1 MTKVLFAGSFDP
13 FTLGHKSIVDRT
25 LRLFDEVVVAIGVN
39 SDKHALLNL
48 NDRLNYIKGVYSNEP
63 RVTVTHYEGL
73 TTDFASQIG
82 VSALV
87 RGVRDIKDFEY
98 ERQMADINRS
108 LTGIETV
115 LLFTEERYASI
126 SSSLV
131 RELIKYGK
139 DVGMFLPSDIKKYL
153 R

>member
-48 NDRLNYIKGVYSNEP
+48 NDRLNYIKGIYSNEP
-63 RVTVTHYEGL
+63 RVTVVHYDGL
-73 TTDFASQIG
+73 TTDFANQIG

-98 ERQMADINRS
+98 ERRMADINRS
-108 LTGIETV
+108 LTGIDTI

-139 DVGMFLPSDIKKYL
+139 DVSMFLPSDIKKYL

>member
-1 MTKVLFAGSFDP
+1 MTKFLFAGSFDP
-13 FTLGHKSIVDRT
+13 FTLGHKSIVDRS
-25 LRLFDEVVVAIGVN
+25 LRLADEVVVAIGVN

-48 NDRLNYIKGVYSNEP
+48 NDRLSYIKDVYSSDP
-63 RVTVTHYEGL
+63 RVVVTHYDGL
-73 TTDFASQIG
+73 TADFASQIG
-82 VSALV
+82 ASALV
-87 RGVRDIKDFEY
+87 RGVRNMKDFEY
-98 ERQMADINRS
+98 ERQMADVNRS
-108 LTGIETV
+108 LTGIETI

-153 R
+153 